1 MIEQYEHYPASFVMR
16 SKDLSTLRITD
27 IWRFKSTKSNKI
39 YYIEMEHFSDNL
51 IAVKFYYRG
60 VRLSENRYSIMTND
74 NEPRRIVYSC
84 FELMRR
90 YYLKDNTISFGFVAA
105 SDIDPIKK
113 EKPGNRRFRFY
124 RTLVNNYFGTKAF
137 AHLHDGNE
145 RLYLLLNRQQ
155 IQNGKLTVEHISE
168 IINKLYECDFNFS
181 WD

>member
-1 MIEQYEHYPASFVMR
+1 MR

-113 EKPGNRRFRFY
+113 KNR
-124 RTLVNNYFGTKAF
+124 VIGVFGF
-137 AHLHDGNE
+137 IVH
-145 RLYLLLNRQQ
+145 
-155 IQNGKLTVEHISE
+155 
-168 IINKLYECDFNFS
+168 
-181 WD
+181 W